1 MIANGQLM
9 MHGEQVEPVEE
20 FCYLGS
26 ILTNNGIAVQMFEL
40 ELLKQT

>member
-1 MIANGQLM
+1 M
-9 MHGEQVEPVEE
+9 MNGEQVEPIEE

-26 ILTNNGIAVQMFEL
+26 ILTNMGIAAKMLEV